1 MAFDLSTA
9 KPVKRRFD
17 LSTASPVVGAIDLEA
32 FDPAGESVPSGEA
45 RPEFIGSGVLEPIA
59 AIGSGALASVAGGLA
74 GLGAELT
81 PGAEPGVG
89 GDVVRQFQEA
99 AFQPKTRAGQEGL
112 ENVGNVIQSMVDRFN
127 VPASGIGALLELV
140 SGQGLDQAVQ
150 TIEGIQAQGV
160 GPTVAERTFQQTGS
174 PLAAATAGT
183 IPDLVGAILGTKGA
197 GQALKTPQAQAIG
210 REIQAVPETAKQ
222 VVEGVAGLQRPATRE
237 LAREIQAGT
246 ADPAAAR
253 VELKPLRTFEG
264 EPTGIERFF
273 DTRGP
278 KIQKDSLAAQAVKQG
293 FDEGVIQPLKQASRT
308 DKKVMSRMAEVAERI
323 SKDKLFGMKN
333 RPGDLAGDVLMNK
346 VRAVRDANKRAGKAI
361 GIEARKLRGE
371 KVNVANA
378 GDKFLEDLDGIGIKL
393 GDDGKLDFTGSII
406 EFQGGPKSTIRNIFK
421 RIGDI
426 ENPTA
431 HDVHEL
437 KLLID
442 SEVTYGKG
450 LKGLAGKAE
459 RILKDYRN
467 NLDVILDESFTDYNN
482 ANVAY
487 SETIKALDALQDVAG
502 KKMNL
507 LGKNADKSTGT
518 LMRRLMS
525 NAQSRIRLLDAIED
539 IEEAVK
545 KHGGSDLLRIEGKAG
560 KADNLQMLVL
570 FADELDNVFGPA
582 ARTSLQGQF
591 DQALQQGVRA
601 GTTKAGA
608 LDLGVSIVGK
618 GIEKLRRINKP
629 RAFKAIKELLKEP

>member
-1 MAFDLSTA
+1 
-9 KPVKRRFD
+9 
-17 LSTASPVVGAIDLEA
+17 
-32 FDPAGESVPSGEA
+32 
-45 RPEFIGSGVLEPIA
+45 
-59 AIGSGALASVAGGLA
+59 
-74 GLGAELT
+74 
-81 PGAEPGVG
+81 
-89 GDVVRQFQEA
+89 
-99 AFQPKTRAGQEGL
+99 
-112 ENVGNVIQSMVDRFN
+112 MVDRFN